1 MGGNDPDGD
10 REGERGTP
18 SEAPSEERADSREGG
33 GLDGLS
39 LEAAVGAVVE
49 DPTDSDAVREALA
62 VVAEDGVVSRA
73 AVDDAVGNATRA
85 AATAE
90 KRAEL
95 AATKLADVRTMA
107 EPVSDLD
114 VVAAR
119 LGSFD
124 ARLDRI
130 EERLDTLDE
139 RLRRVVE
146 HRNAANLYALGLE
159 IRRVVA
165 TAEELG
171 RAADEFQ
178 FDLDDFGTWL
188 DDPGHRAE
196 ELVADADALAAS
208 LEELEGAVDALAADG
223 TEPDDPAAEWAEASI
238 RHRVTGLL
246 AADLRAELA
255 TLRAWADREGA
266 ERPPD
271 VEPRLDELASRREA
285 VGERLAAL
293 ADPAWRERFGDRL
306 RGLERTV
313 GTMEPPV
320 AWGELEAV
328 MERYRPDT
336 E

>member
-1 MGGNDPDGD
+1 MSGDDPGDG
-10 REGERGTP
+10 REGERAAP
-18 SEAPSEERADSREGG
+18 SETPSEERGDPRESG
-33 GLDGLS
+33 GLEGLS
-39 LEAAVGAVVE
+39 LEAAVGAVVK
-49 DPTDSDAVREALA
+49 DPTDSDAVRETLA

-73 AVDDAVGNATRA
+73 AVDDAVENATRA

-90 KRAEL
+90 ERAEL

-107 EPVSDLD
+107 DPVSDLD

-119 LGSFD
+119 LESFD

-130 EERLDTLDE
+130 EERLATLDE

-146 HRNAANLYALGLE
+146 HRDAANLYALGLE
-159 IRRVVA
+159 IQQA
-165 TAEELG
+165 TTAAEEVG

-188 DDPGHRAE
+188 DDPDHRAG

-208 LEELEGAVDALAADG
+208 LDESEGVVDALATDG
-223 TEPDDPAAEWAEASI
+223 TALDDPALEWAEASI
-238 RHRVTGLL
+238 RHRVTGPLL
-246 AADLRAELA
+246 SDLRAELA

-271 VEPRLDELASRREA
+271 IEPRLDELASRREA
-285 VGERLAAL
+285 VGERLTAL
-293 ADPAWRERFGDRL
+293 ADPDWRERFDDRL
-306 RGLERTV
+306 RGLDRTV
-313 GTMEPPV
+313 EAMEPPV
-320 AWGELEAV
+320 AWGEIEAV
-328 MERYRPDT
+328 IERHRPDT

>member
-1 MGGNDPDGD
+1 MSGDEPGGG

-18 SEAPSEERADSREGG
+18 SETPSEERADPREGG

-39 LEAAVGAVVE
+39 LEAAVSAVVE
-49 DPTDSDAVREALA
+49 DPTDSDAVRETLA

-130 EERLDTLDE
+130 EERLATLDE

-159 IRRVVA
+159 IQRA
-165 TAEELG
+165 TTAAEEIG

-188 DDPGHRAE
+188 DDPDHRAE

-238 RHRVTGLL
+238 RHRVTGPLL
-246 AADLRAELA
+246 SDLRTELTA
-255 TLRAWADREGA
+255 LRAWADREGA
-266 ERPPD
+266 EGPPD
-271 VEPRLDELASRREA
+271 IEPRLDELASRREA

-293 ADPAWRERFGDRL
+293 ADPDWRDRFGDRL
-306 RGLERTV
+306 QALERTIE
-313 GTMEPPV
+313 TIEPPV
-320 AWGELEAV
+320 AWGELEAL
-328 MERYRPDT
+328 MERHRPDT